1 MNLFGLRVA
10 VIMTKGHILLLYAA
24 LDEGVM

>member
-1 MNLFGLRVA
+1 MSLFGLRGA
-10 VIMTKGHILLLYAA
+10 VLMNKGHILLLYAA